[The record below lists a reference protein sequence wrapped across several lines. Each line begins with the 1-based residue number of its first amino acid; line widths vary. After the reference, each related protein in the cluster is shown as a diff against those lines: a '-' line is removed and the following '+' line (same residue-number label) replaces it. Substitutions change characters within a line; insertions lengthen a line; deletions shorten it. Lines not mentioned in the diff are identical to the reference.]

1 MHFFPLHSGESFI
14 KFYVSRFTEDI
25 SFHSTLAPGVIAVK
39 TKFFLF
45 CIQSWTASVIRQS
58 SARLSNS
65 FITQMRSNSPRL
77 CEPALERG
85 GASSLWR
92 SPCQRT
98 LHYASTMTAQQILP
112 LIRVLA
118 KERIRCDA
126 QTIAPRR
133 IHYIR
138 GRATLHPP
146 RHRRLRKPRHLHPLR
161 RLPLHCRLRRL
172 LDQLPLPY
180 RVDRRGLSST

>member
-85 GASSLWR
+85 GASSVNGL
-92 SPCQRT
+92 CIT
-98 LHYASTMTAQQILP
+98 LP
-112 LIRVLA
+112 L
-118 KERIRCDA
+118 
-126 QTIAPRR
+126 
-133 IHYIR
+133 
-138 GRATLHPP
+138 
-146 RHRRLRKPRHLHPLR
+146 
-161 RLPLHCRLRRL
+161 
-172 LDQLPLPY
+172 
-180 RVDRRGLSST
+180 